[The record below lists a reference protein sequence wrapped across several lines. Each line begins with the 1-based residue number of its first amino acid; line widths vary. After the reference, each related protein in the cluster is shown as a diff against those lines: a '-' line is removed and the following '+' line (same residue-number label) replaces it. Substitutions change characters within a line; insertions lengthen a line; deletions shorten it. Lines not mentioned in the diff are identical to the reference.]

1 MSHGSKIFVTSTVDL
16 GNITAVATVT
26 DATIAAPGAKVGDP
40 VTVSA
45 AALEDGLSM
54 QAYVA
59 AVDLITLSVT
69 NASAGA
75 INPASQVFQFV
86 VHAN

>member
-1 MSHGSKIFVTSTVDL
+1 MSSGSKIFVTATIDV

-26 DATIAAPGAKVGDP
+26 DATTAAPGAKVGDP

-45 AALEDGLSM
+45 TALEAGLSA
-54 QAYVA
+54 QAYIA
-59 AVDLITLSVT
+59 AVDVITLAVT
-69 NASAGA
+69 NPSAGA
-75 INPASQVFQFV
+75 IDPASQSYSFV